1 MGSEDVQRVSRKSM
15 EGNSIMK
22 LIDILRVV
30 LNYRNTELEDLA
42 RNIAWYDLA
51 KAEKLQF
58 FLEVHIREETEKRL
72 KWKDAA

>member
-1 MGSEDVQRVSRKSM
+1 
-15 EGNSIMK
+15 MK

-30 LNYRNTELEDLA
+30 LNYRNTELDDLA

-58 FLEVHIREETEKRL
+58 LLEVHIREETEKRL
-72 KWKDAA
+72 NWKDAA

>member
-15 EGNSIMK
+15 EGSSMK

-30 LNYRNTELEDLA
+30 LNYRNTELDDLA

-58 FLEVHIREETEKRL
+58 LLEVHIREETEKRL